1 MGSRE
6 NLVSEYKKLWNDKG
20 RKCNMSDQELA
31 NVEIELLESL
41 VEDFSHDGMIISKD
55 ELVAYH
61 ENIINNNGYGE
72 LDKSNSKYFSFGLNP
87 YLSWKSYSDNEK
99 YMNNRTATIEE
110 WVEYIKDRYDEYKLT
125 FI

>member
-6 NLVSEYKKLWNDKG
+6 ILVSEYKKLWNAKG

-31 NVEIELLESL
+31 NIEIKSLKSL
-41 VEDFSHDGMIISKD
+41 VDDFSQDGMIISKD

-61 ENIINNNGYGE
+61 ESIINNNGYGE

-110 WVEYIKDRYDEYKLT
+110 WVEYIKDRYEEYKLT